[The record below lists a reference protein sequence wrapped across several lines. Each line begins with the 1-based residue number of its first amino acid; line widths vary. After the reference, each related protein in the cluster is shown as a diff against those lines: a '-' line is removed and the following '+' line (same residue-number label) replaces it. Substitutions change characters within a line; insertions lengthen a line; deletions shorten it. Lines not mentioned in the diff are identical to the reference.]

1 MVDIMGFIDYVTP
14 LAPHLILII
23 AALVAPAIGMK
34 SGKATEVFMIIAGV
48 FAMIVTGY
56 LMWTGYVGEFEGLY
70 QFNTFTG
77 LMSLLFLSV
86 FILVAMMSSAEGRKH
101 HGEYFALLAVSTVG
115 MMLVCAAEDMI
126 SLFVGLELANITAFA
141 LVAFKKND
149 PRSSEA
155 AVKFLITSGL
165 STALFLYGMSLVYGF
180 TGSMSINEII
190 YHMAVTDPSVSYMV
204 AIVVLIA
211 GFAFKISVIPFHAWV
226 PDVYEGAPTPVS
238 TFLAIGSKKMGFV
251 VFFKL
256 FLLLFIAVHFLSQI
270 DDPTAAM
277 RIHELQ
283 WVFGMLA
290 AGTMIVGNVVAISQ
304 TSIKRML
311 AYSTIAQSGYLM
323 IVLCVGTEY
332 AMATGLFYMIVHVFM
347 KGGAF
352 IVVAA
357 LAARGLGENISD
369 YKGLSKRAPLVAFA
383 MLLFM
388 FALAGIPPLAGFT
401 AKFFLFSSAVTP
413 DGTWIW
419 LVAVAVINSAISL
432 YYYAKVVKTMY
443 VDKGTTSERI
453 RISGSFKLAIA
464 ICAIGTI
471 IIGLYPGPVLEI
483 CEAAANAYIGGFKE
497 WLFDF
502 HSELFPPIP

>member
-1 MVDIMGFIDYVTP
+1 MIDSIMGFVEYVTP

-23 AALVAPAIGMK
+23 AALIAPLIGMK
-34 SGKATEVFMIIAGV
+34 SGKATEVFMIAAGIL
-48 FAMIVTGY
+48 ALIVTGF
-56 LMWTGYVGEFEGLY
+56 LMYDGYVGDFEGLY
-70 QFNTFTG
+70 EFNMFTG
-77 LMSLLFLSV
+77 LMTLLFLSV
-86 FILVAMMSSAEGRKH
+86 FILVAMMSGSEGKRN
-101 HGEYFALLAVSTVG
+101 HGEYFSLLAVSTVG
-115 MMLVCAAEDMI
+115 MMLVCASESMI
-126 SLFVGLELANITAFA
+126 SLFIGLELANITAFA
-141 LVAFKKND
+141 LVAFKKKD
-149 PRSSEA
+149 PRSAEA

-180 TGSMSINEII
+180 TGTMEINEII
-190 YHMAVTDPSVSYMV
+190 YQLATNDLSISYMV

-226 PDVYEGAPTPVS
+226 PDVYEGAPTPVT

-256 FLLLFIAVHFLSQI
+256 FLLLFVVVHFMSPPG
-270 DDPTAAM
+270 DVV
-277 RIHELQ
+277 IHELQ

-323 IVLCVGTEY
+323 IVLCVGTQY
-332 AMATGLFYMIVHVFM
+332 AMETGLFYMIVHVFM

-357 LAARGLGENISD
+357 LAARGLGENLSD

-383 MLLFM
+383 MMLFV
-388 FALAGIPPLAGFT
+388 FSLAGIPPLAGFA
-401 AKFFLFSSAVTP
+401 AKFFLFSSAVTS

-419 LVAVAVINSAISL
+419 LVGIAVINSAISL
-432 YYYAKVVKTMY
+432 YYYAKIVKAMY
-443 VDKGTTSERI
+443 VDKGTTTERI
-453 RISGSFKLAIA
+453 RISGSFKIA
-464 ICAIGTI
+464 IGICVIGVI
-471 IIGLYPGPVLEI
+471 ILGVWPGPVLELCGI
-483 CEAAANAYIGGFKE
+483 GADQYIEGFKT
-497 WLFDF
+497 WLAAR
-502 HSELFPPIP
+502 